1 MGGEVNIWIFKKS
14 ILMECIL
21 LFLNIWVK
29 KLQENYNGKNVR
41 KLAKELDYSERWVQ
55 SIINRN
61 NIKFR

>member
-29 KLQENYNGKNVR
+29 KLQEKYNGKNVR

>member
-1 MGGEVNIWIFKKS
+1 MKEYVIKY
-14 ILMECIL
+14 
-21 LFLNIWVK
+21 
-29 KLQENYNGKNVR
+29 LQENYNGKNVR